1 MQLANKFPK
10 VRLWIATLAW
20 LGLATPLG
28 LTACA
33 DAPPPV
39 TTATPDAYRVGAG
52 DKLQVTVFGEK
63 DLSGE
68 FVVDDTG
75 AIAYPLAGAL
85 PVNNMTVRQVEAGIA
100 DRLRRGLVTDP
111 KVNVAV
117 TRYRPIFIVGEVQRP
132 GAYEFYNGITV
143 LNAVAYAGGYT
154 YRARNSKITVMRAG
168 TGERKPELV
177 NEASLLQPGDIIMVP
192 ERWF

>member
-1 MQLANKFPK
+1 MQLANRFPK
-10 VRLWIATLAW
+10 ARLWIATLAW

-33 DAPPPV
+33 DAPPL
-39 TTATPDAYRVGAG
+39 TTATPEVYRVGAG
-52 DKLQVTVFGEK
+52 DRLLITVFGEK

-68 FVVDDTG
+68 YMVDDTG
-75 AIAYPLAGAL
+75 AIAYPLVGAL
-85 PVNNMTVRQVEAGIA
+85 PVNNLTVRQVESGIA

-117 TRYRPIFIVGEVQRP
+117 VRYRPIFIVGEVQRP